1 MSNHLPASI
10 VNPRVPRGDGTPT
23 VQTET
28 EVAPWRRRL
37 YLPAYR
43 VAEAG
48 RYAEV
53 HPQTV
58 SRWHLGNA
66 RTTAA
71 LPGRGK
77 GNDLSYYQLVE
88 VAFVATFR
96 KLGVSLQRIRK
107 ARDYAAQVLK
117 SEYPFAEHSWL
128 TEGHHVLL
136 ELPETVGQ
144 AFANNLVVADANG
157 QIGWKDVIGDRFHQ
171 FEYEDET
178 ALVWHLR
185 GRENPVSI
193 DPRIS
198 FGAPTVK
205 GIPTWALK
213 GRWDAGERI
222 TEIQDDFG
230 LDEYDVRH
238 GLQFEGVDFKIS
250 REIA

>member
-1 MSNHLPASI
+1 M
-10 VNPRVPRGDGTPT
+10 RTK
-23 VQTET
+23 TEI
-28 EVAPWRRRL
+28 APWRRRL

-43 VAEAG
+43 VGEAG

-53 HPQTV
+53 HAQTV

-71 LPGRGK
+71 LSGRGR
-77 GNDLSYYQLVE
+77 GQDLSYYQLVE

-96 KLGVSLQRIRK
+96 NLGVSLQRIRK

-128 TEGHHVLL
+128 TEGHYVLL
-136 ELPETVGQ
+136 ELRETVGQ
-144 AFANNLVVADANG
+144 AFANNLVVADQDG
-157 QIGWKDVIGDRFHQ
+157 QMGWKDVIGNRFHQ
-171 FEYEDET
+171 FDYEDEI

-193 DPRIS
+193 DPRVS

-213 GRWDAGERI
+213 GRWDAGESI
-222 TEIQDDFG
+222 TDIQDDFG
-230 LDEYDVRH
+230 LNEDDVRY
-238 GLQFEGVDFKIS
+238 GLQFEGVGIDIS
-250 REIA
+250 RQVA

>member
-1 MSNHLPASI
+1 M
-10 VNPRVPRGDGTPT
+10 
-23 VQTET
+23 
-28 EVAPWRRRL
+28 
-37 YLPAYR
+37 PAYR

-178 ALVWHLR
+178 AL
-185 GRENPVSI
+185 GRVCKPN
-193 DPRIS
+193 
-198 FGAPTVK
+198 G
-205 GIPTWALK
+205 
-213 GRWDAGERI
+213 
-222 TEIQDDFG
+222 
-230 LDEYDVRH
+230 
-238 GLQFEGVDFKIS
+238 GV
-250 REIA
+250 

>member
-1 MSNHLPASI
+1 M
-10 VNPRVPRGDGTPT
+10 
-23 VQTET
+23 QTKP

-43 VAEAG
+43 VGDAG
-48 RYAEV
+48 RYAET
-53 HPQTV
+53 HAQTV

-66 RTTAA
+66 RTSAA
-71 LPGRGK
+71 LPGRGR
-77 GNDLSYYQLVE
+77 GQDLSYYQLVE

-136 ELPETVGQ
+136 GLGESIGQ
-144 AFANNLVVADANG
+144 QFANSLVVADEHG
-157 QIGWKDVIGDRFHQ
+157 QMGWKDVIGERFHQ
-171 FEYEDET
+171 FDYEDGI

-193 DPRIS
+193 DPRVS
-198 FGAPTVK
+198 FGAPTV
-205 GIPTWALK
+205 GGVPTWTLR
-213 GRWDAGERI
+213 GRWDAGESI

-230 LDEYDVRH
+230 LSDDDIRC
-238 GLQFEGVDFKIS
+238 GLSFEGVELDVGNCS
-250 REIA
+250 LVA

>member
-1 MSNHLPASI
+1 MQAKPK
-10 VNPRVPRGDGTPT
+10 
-23 VQTET
+23 
-28 EVAPWRRRL
+28 VAPWRRRL

-43 VAEAG
+43 VGDAG

-66 RTTAA
+66 RTTAT

-107 ARDYAAQVLK
+107 ARDYAGQVLK

-136 ELPETVGQ
+136 ELRETVGQ
-144 AFANNLVVADANG
+144 DFVKDLIVADEHG
-157 QIGWKDVIGDRFHQ
+157 QIGWREMIGERFHQ
-171 FEYEDET
+171 FDYQDEI

-198 FGAPTVK
+198 FGAPNVK
-205 GIPTWALK
+205 GVPTWALK
-213 GRWDAGERI
+213 GRWDAGERVAD
-222 TEIQDDFG
+222 IQDDFG
-230 LDEYDVRH
+230 LSEEDIRS
-238 GLQFEGVDFKIS
+238 GLSFEGV
-250 REIA
+250 EIDAGNRAA

>member
-1 MSNHLPASI
+1 M
-10 VNPRVPRGDGTPT
+10 RTK
-23 VQTET
+23 TEI
-28 EVAPWRRRL
+28 APWRRRL

-43 VAEAG
+43 VGEAG

-53 HPQTV
+53 HAQTV

-66 RTTAA
+66 RSTAA
-71 LPGRGK
+71 LPGRGR
-77 GNDLSYYQLVE
+77 GQDLSYYQLVE
-88 VAFVATFR
+88 VAFAATFR

-117 SEYPFAEHSWL
+117 SEYPFAEHSWF

-136 ELPETVGQ
+136 ELGETISQ
-144 AFANNLVVADANG
+144 AFADNLVVADEHG
-157 QIGWKDVIGDRFHQ
+157 QMVWKDVIGDRFHQ
-171 FEYEDET
+171 FEYEDEI
-178 ALVWHLR
+178 AMVWHLR

-213 GRWDAGERI
+213 GRWDAGESI
-222 TEIQDDFG
+222 TDIQDDFG
-230 LDEYDVRH
+230 LNEDDVRH
-238 GLQFEGVDFKIS
+238 GLQFEGVGIDIS
-250 REIA
+250 NRVA